1 MKYVYENPKV
11 KSKLI
16 LCDTLETETELLKD
30 KTLYKFVW
38 VTEGTIELVINHERL
53 TFYAGEIVSLSYLHR
68 VRLGDVKG
76 SCRAMLFND
85 RFYQIID
92 HDGEVHCNGLLFN
105 GSLNIISFP
114 VPAEEGFKIERI
126 KDVFLEELDQRD
138 AMQDEM
144 LRILLKRTI
153 VLCCRMARKKYG
165 VLPQRCV
172 RFEIMRK
179 FYALVDE
186 HFREKKQVQ
195 DYADMLNKS
204 VKTLANILSYYHQPS
219 ALKVIHNRIVAE
231 AERLLYYT
239 SKSSKEIAFMLGFEE
254 HALFSRFFKTATG
267 LTATEYRYRSRLQK
281 RERA

>member
-16 LCDTLETETELLKD
+16 LCDTLETEPELLKD
-30 KTLYKFVW
+30 KTLYKFIW
-38 VTEGTIELVINHERL
+38 VTKGEIELVINHEHL
-53 TFYAGEIVSLSYLHR
+53 TFQAGEIVSLSYLHR
-68 VRLGDVKG
+68 VRLVAQNG

-85 RFYQIID
+85 RFYHIID
-92 HDGEVHCNGLLFN
+92 HDGEVFCNGLLFC

-114 VPAEEGFKIERI
+114 VNETDAHKLEHL
-126 KDVFLEELDQRD
+126 KDVFLEELAQRD
-138 AMQDEM
+138 SMQDEM
-144 LRILLKRTI
+144 LRIILKRTI
-153 VLCCRMARKKYG
+153 IICCRLARNKHG

-186 HFREKKQVQ
+186 HFRAKKQVQ
-195 DYADMLNKS
+195 DYADMLHKS
-204 VKTLANILSYYHQPS
+204 AKTLANILSYYHQPS

-239 SKSSKEIAFMLGFEE
+239 TKSSKEIALILGFED

-267 LTATEYRYRSRLQK
+267 LTATEYRLQSRMQK